1 MSHFQESQYPD
12 LINHLLSIN
21 HAQSLN
27 ENLIETNVCGFVLV
41 KNVNLEK
48 GIVSQTVTPLLLPQ
62 LTRVSFIRV
71 TVWEHKKEQ

>member
-62 LTRVSFIRV
+62 LTRFQVSLVRV
-71 TVWEHKKEQ
+71 TVWGT

>member
-48 GIVSQTVTPLLLPQ
+48 GIVSQTFTSFLPPVYPI
-62 LTRVSFIRV
+62 LGNGLGNI
-71 TVWEHKKEQ
+71 KKEQ

>member
-1 MSHFQESQYPD
+1 MVASVSHINESLFQESQYPD

-48 GIVSQTVTPLLLPQ
+48 GIVSQTVTSFFTPKLPN
-62 LTRVSFIRV
+62 LGLV
-71 TVWEHKKEQ
+71 